1 MKVLI
6 KKKSKEVVNRN
17 EKGFTIVELIIVI
30 VIAGIMAA
38 IAIPRMNEVS
48 EVDIYT
54 AARQVKSE
62 IRYAQELAMSKYTT
76 VTITFN
82 GGAGTYAITG
92 NGINPSN
99 GDTISGNLPDN
110 SYATFDAGYA
120 YMFNSSGVP
129 TALGGAGW
137 NVGITSRTKNEQVVV
152 SPITGQASI
161 P

>member
-1 MKVLI
+1 MKNGE
-6 KKKSKEVVNRN
+6 KKKFLQVVNRN

-38 IAIPRMNEVS
+38 IAIPKMNEVS

-82 GGAGTYAITG
+82 AGAGTYAITG
-92 NGINPSN
+92 NGINPGN

-120 YMFNSSGVP
+120 YTFNSSGVP
-129 TALGGAGW
+129 TALGAVWG
-137 NVGITSRTKNEQVVV
+137 VGITSRGKNQLVEV
-152 SPITGQASI
+152 SPITGQAAI